1 MLEQVGECFEPVPRL
16 RTAVIGNSRVKALT
30 YYGPPGL
37 DDDRILAVYALRC
50 AFAHDYGLNHMGLD
64 KQAAKMRHTFML
76 RDDDAAP
83 FIQLPSIR
91 WNGDHQRL
99 GYRGTEVNVRKLGNP
114 PNTSMP
120 RCSARRIPTGSA
132 WLYLAA
138 SRNCSNASP
147 SSTTPPRSE
156 RAAQL
161 HSRLRPD
168 GNEAFILLVIDR
180 V

>member
-83 FIQLPSIR
+83 LSSSRPFA
-91 WNGDHQRL
+91 GMA
-99 GYRGTEVNVRKLGNP
+99 T
-114 PNTSMP
+114 TSG
-120 RCSARRIPTGSA
+120 SGIGERRSMC
-132 WLYLAA
+132 A
-138 SRNCSNASP
+138 S
-147 SSTTPPRSE
+147 
-156 RAAQL
+156 
-161 HSRLRPD
+161 
-168 GNEAFILLVIDR
+168 
-180 V
+180 